1 MTQPTA
7 AIAKL
12 VDKGNLPQI
21 GDQQAAIVSFT
32 DNSGGTGADTLAVI
46 SAGYVQSE
54 VANSVASLADKIE
67 EIQVVLRA
75 HGLIAD

>member
-7 AIAKL
+7 AEAKL

-21 GDQQAAIVSFT
+21 ADQQPAIVSFT
-32 DNSGGTGADTLAVI
+32 DNSGGTGTDTLAAI
-46 SAGYVQSE
+46 SAFYVQVE